1 MGNIENI
8 LSDNIFV
15 LEKYKNK
22 KLSTLATDLIDDGTI
37 VYDMNEHGYR
47 SNSIKEK
54 SDFNI
59 LTLGCSW
66 TMGIGLNVDETWP
79 MLIGNEFGKTFN
91 YSMYGVSTSFVA
103 KTFYKFVS
111 SQFTPNLVLI
121 MWPGFS
127 RRDYMKDDGSF
138 KKVGGFRTA
147 HSKDIVWKNET
158 EDLLFLELRNDYQDL
173 MIFWES
179 YKFVETIA
187 KLYNI
192 KIFHTVAGYYY
203 DVFKELQPELNYTIN
218 YHGFFEPKNCYK
230 NDKLARD
237 GEHPGKNWHY
247 NFSQEFLKFIKNKI

>member
-1 MGNIENI
+1 VGNIENI
-8 LSDNIFV
+8 LSYNIFV

-192 KIFHTVAGYYY
+192 KIFHKVAGY
-203 DVFKELQPELNYTIN
+203 

>member
-1 MGNIENI
+1 VGNIENI

-22 KLSTLATDLIDDGTI
+22 KLSTLATDSIDDGSILYT
-37 VYDMNEHGYR
+37 MNEHGYR

-54 SDFNI
+54 SNFNV

-66 TMGIGLNVDETWP
+66 TMGIGVNNNDIWSTI
-79 MLIGNEFGKTFN
+79 IGNEFGKTFN
-91 YSMYGVSTSFVA
+91 YGMYGVSPSFVA

-127 RRDYMKDDGSF
+127 RRDYVKEDGSF
-138 KKVGGFRTA
+138 KKIGGFRTA
-147 HSKDIVWKNET
+147 HNKDIVWKNEE

-173 MIFWES
+173 MIFWEA
-179 YKFVETIA
+179 YKFVENVA

-218 YHGFFEPKNCYK
+218 YDTFFEPKNCYK

-237 GEHPGKNWHY
+237 NEHPGKNWHY
-247 NFSQEFLKFIKNKI
+247 NFSQEFLKFIKK